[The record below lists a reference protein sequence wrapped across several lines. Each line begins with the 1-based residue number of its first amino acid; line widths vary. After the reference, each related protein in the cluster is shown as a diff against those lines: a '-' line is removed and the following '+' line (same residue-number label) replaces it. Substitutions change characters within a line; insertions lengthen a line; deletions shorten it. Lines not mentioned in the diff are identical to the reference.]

1 MEPEILTPQ
10 IMMTLKE
17 TLLITFALISG
28 TANVVFGLLWVSFCK
43 PTKNTL
49 TEHTTDLVH
58 LIAFREVAEERDEK
72 YQLDISGVRDSI
84 GVLSK
89 ETSTE
94 LRALRSSMEGRFK
107 ATESRLDQMIGQMR

>member
-28 TANVVFGLLWVSFCK
+28 TANVVFGVLWVSFCK

-49 TEHTTDLVH
+49 SNHTADLVH
-58 LIAFREVAEERDEK
+58 LIAFRSISEERDEK
-72 YQLDISGVRDSI
+72 YQLDISGVRESI
-84 GVLSK
+84 RALSK
-89 ETSTE
+89 ETKTE
-94 LRALRSSMEGRFK
+94 LRALRNSMEGRFK
-107 ATESRLDQMIGQMR
+107 ATETRLDKMIGQM